1 MDAFTK
7 ESGYEFDKSSIKQ
20 PEMTEHSQAYLPTL
34 NRFSSRN
41 SLIEC
46 LGDNIVLLICTPPN
60 GENVKKIEMLHRK
73 IENSVKKLL
82 SDPEPNKSWILLQLV
97 ELENHETTK
106 QFYQKLKD
114 LIASEMKIF

>member
-1 MDAFTK
+1 MK
-7 ESGYEFDKSSIKQ
+7 ESSFKIGESSMK
-20 PEMTEHSQAYLPTL
+20 HSETVGASQSSLPTL

-46 LGDNIVLLICTPPN
+46 LGDNIVLLN
-60 GENVKKIEMLHRK
+60 GENIKKVEMLHRK

>member
-60 GENVKKIEMLHRK
+60 GENVKKIEMLHRI

-82 SDPEPNKSWILLQLV
+82 SDPEPNKSWILLQLD
-97 ELENHETTK
+97 ELRNHEVTASFYDELKSLVTK
-106 QFYQKLKD
+106 
-114 LIASEMKIF
+114 

>member
-1 MDAFTK
+1 MDTFMK
-7 ESGYEFDKSSIKQ
+7 ESSFKIRESSMKNS
-20 PEMTEHSQAYLPTL
+20 ETMGASQSSLPTL

-60 GENVKKIEMLHRK
+60 GENIKKVEMLHRK

-97 ELENHETTK
+97 ELKNHETTK
-106 QFYQKLKD
+106 QFYQKLND
-114 LIASEMKIF
+114 LIASK

>member
-1 MDAFTK
+1 MK
-7 ESGYEFDKSSIKQ
+7 ESSFKIGESSMK
-20 PEMTEHSQAYLPTL
+20 HSETVGASQSSLPTL
-34 NRFSSRN
+34 NRFSSQN

-60 GENVKKIEMLHRK
+60 GENIKKVEMLHRI

-114 LIASEMKIF
+114 LIASEIKIF